1 MKAKS
6 LIVLLLAG
14 IWGVGSWWWYTCKVK
29 GFCEVDTTAAQMASG
44 TAATGVTALAS
55 ADADQ
60 TNQGGAQTGA
70 DEADKADAGQAK
82 ADADKAAAEQA
93 KADADKVDAEQA
105 KTDADN
111 AAAEQAKADADK
123 AATEQTQTGDAD
135 KAATEQA
142 KADAD
147 NAAAEQAKAD
157 ADKAAAEQAK
167 ADADNAAAEQAKADA
182 DNAAAEQAK
191 ADADKAAV
199 EQAKADADKVTMET
213 DSATQGSDIGPATLT
228 FPTGSANPKLAD
240 STQAYFE
247 KVAQFLKDN
256 SSATVTIVGHTD
268 SQGNPARNK
277 ALGLKRAEMLQKT
290 LVDLGAPKDRVTA
303 SSQGADQPIAD
314 NNTEEGRKKNR
325 RVVITPAK

>member
-70 DEADKADAGQAK
+70 DEADKADAEQAK
-82 ADADKAAAEQA
+82 ADADKADAEQA

-147 NAAAEQAKAD
+147 N
-157 ADKAAAEQAK
+157 AAAEQAK

-303 SSQGADQPIAD
+303 SSQGAVQPIAD

>member
-82 ADADKAAAEQA
+82 ADADKADAEQA

-157 ADKAAAEQAK
+157 AD
-167 ADADNAAAEQAKADA
+167 NAAAEQAKADA

-213 DSATQGSDIGPATLT
+213 DSTTQGSDIGPATLT

>member
-55 ADADQ
+55 ADADADQ

-70 DEADKADAGQAK
+70 DEADKAD
-82 ADADKAAAEQA
+82 AEQA